1 MGRNYW
7 TIVVTQDKIIVSG
20 HQRVRAFKEL
30 GIPAI
35 ESEIRIYNSDDEVLL
50 DLLESNIRRR
60 GEVGGSAKKVGKRI
74 KELERLYGIKQGG
87 SGFYGNQYTEILES
101 SNNFKTP
108 RTQEQLAKDMGMTVQ
123 NLQNYKML
131 ADMIPELDELV
142 QTGIVMPTTALVFIK
157 KWQMKKQVFEADI
170 RPYFR
175 FIFQMDTSCVSG
187 LSGLF
192 GRIRVMWL
200 KVKLYIEF
208 VFANWKLMENMINLY
223 SKGATYVWLQVIRRF
238 CKGQWCT
245 RRFSDG

>member
-1 MGRNYW
+1 MGRDYW
-7 TIVVTQDKIIVSG
+7 TIVITQDIVIVSG

-30 GIPAI
+30 GISTI
-35 ESEIRIYNSDDEVLL
+35 ESEIRIYNSDDEILL

-108 RTQEQLAKDMGMTVQ
+108 RTQEQLAKDMGMTAQ

-157 KWQMKKQVFEADI
+157 K
-170 RPYFR
+170 
-175 FIFQMDTSCVSG
+175 
-187 LSGLF
+187 
-192 GRIRVMWL
+192 
-200 KVKLYIEF
+200 
-208 VFANWKLMENMINLY
+208 
-223 SKGATYVWLQVIRRF
+223 
-238 CKGQWCT
+238 
-245 RRFSDG
+245 

>member
-7 TIVVTQDKIIVSG
+7 TIVVTQDKVIVSG

-74 KELERLYGIKQGG
+74 KELERLYGVYHGG
-87 SGFYGNQYTEILES
+87 HGSNQYMQST
-101 SNNFKTP
+101 NNSDSAKT
-108 RTQEQLAKDMGMTVQ
+108 QNYLAAQMGMSVDT
-123 NLQNYKML
+123 LQNYKML
-131 ADMIPELDELV
+131 AYMIPELDELV

-157 KWQMKKQVFEADI
+157 KWQMKKRVFEAVL

-192 GRIRVMWL
+192 GRIGVMWL

-208 VFANWKLMENMINLY
+208 VFGNWKLMENMINLY

-238 CKGQWCT
+238 CKG
-245 RRFSDG
+245 